1 MLIQAIFQFPCYFAD
16 SGKDIINY
24 ANAFKNIDS
33 MHQHSKASLSPQQ
46 SCQSVVSWFKLMGLS
61 YYLRVLLCKLFV
73 EYCLSIVLI
82 TLKKMLCCSLSLVDF
97 RNVSSI
103 MFHVYQ
109 TKSEKIDRLLARGK
123 VANRKFLDRQVRHR
137 RYPKNSLKN
146 WIQWDWLHVQFGQFH
161 VQTSQWYS
169 KFCYHF
175 GQDRKACSLEKIALS
190 KGKYRV
196 PTHNH
201 PFFRGFCLL
210 NRATP
215 GDDFVVRN
223 LCWWKSGLLQELH
236 G

>member
-1 MLIQAIFQFPCYFAD
+1 
-16 SGKDIINY
+16 
-24 ANAFKNIDS
+24 
-33 MHQHSKASLSPQQ
+33 
-46 SCQSVVSWFKLMGLS
+46 MGLS
-61 YYLRVLLCKLFV
+61 YYLRVLFCKLFV

-109 TKSEKIDRLLARGK
+109 TKSEKIDRLFAWLKSRI
-123 VANRKFLDRQVRHR
+123 ANFLVDRQASKVT

-161 VQTSQWYS
+161 DQRSQWYS

-175 GQDRKACSLEKIALS
+175 GQDRKACSLEKLARP

>member
-1 MLIQAIFQFPCYFAD
+1 MSFFLDEHVLPQRPPVPSGESVRRDTRSGEDEKHMKTESIKNVELWMLIRAIFQFPCYFAD

-61 YYLRVLLCKLFV
+61 YYLRVLFCKLFV

-97 RNVSSI
+97 RIVSSI

-109 TKSEKIDRLLARGK
+109 TKSEKIDRLFAWLKSRI
-123 VANRKFLDRQVRHR
+123 ANFLVDRQASKVT

-175 GQDRKACSLEKIALS
+175 GQDRKACSLE
-190 KGKYRV
+190 
-196 PTHNH
+196 N
-201 PFFRGFCLL
+201 
-210 NRATP
+210 
-215 GDDFVVRN
+215 
-223 LCWWKSGLLQELH
+223 
-236 G
+236 

>member
-123 VANRKFLDRQVRHR
+123 SRIANFLTGRWGIEGIQRIPWKIGFNEIGYTSNLDSFTSKRPNDTPSSVTILARIEKPVA
-137 RYPKNSLKN
+137 
-146 WIQWDWLHVQFGQFH
+146 
-161 VQTSQWYS
+161 S
-169 KFCYHF
+169 K
-175 GQDRKACSLEKIALS
+175 K
-190 KGKYRV
+190 
-196 PTHNH
+196 
-201 PFFRGFCLL
+201 
-210 NRATP
+210 
-215 GDDFVVRN
+215 
-223 LCWWKSGLLQELH
+223 
-236 G
+236 